1 VIADF
6 SGDDLVLPPGIDQAP
21 HIRDIFPGPVWW
33 SPAIKPS
40 EHLLV
45 GARTVWVESGVSP
58 AAIVVRHPNRF
69 GCGEDLAELRDLA
82 NRHGA
87 EGWIIVDPLLSALVE
102 LPPGLQSGT
111 HWPQADRA
119 PLRDA
124 GLRSLQ
130 AAEAL
135 RRRLQEVRGLSWP
148 VRYPAG
154 RTLTFVT
161 PRPANVLRDALSSAG
176 VRIGA
181 GGWWEGLITLTLG
194 WWHRREQLDGVAAA
208 VMAVLAG
215 RDPAP
220 VVADSYDLIPVDLPR
235 RRLNRIMTN
244 LRGG

>member
-1 VIADF
+1 MIADF
-6 SGDDLVLPPGIDQAP
+6 SGGDLALPPGIERGPQ
-21 HIRDIFPGPVWW
+21 IGERFPAPVWW

-58 AAIVVRHPNRF
+58 ASIVVEHPNRF
-69 GCGEDLAELRDLA
+69 GCGEDLVALTNLA

-87 EGWIIVDPLLSALVE
+87 EGWVIVDPLLVTLVE
-102 LPPGLQSGT
+102 LPPRLDPGT
-111 HWPQADRA
+111 QWPEAD
-119 PLRDA
+119 LETLHDA
-124 GLRSLQ
+124 GVRSLQ

-135 RRRLQEVRGLSWP
+135 RRRLQEVPGLSWP

-161 PRPANVLRDALSSAG
+161 PVPVTVLRAGLSSVG
-176 VRIGA
+176 VSIGA
-181 GGWWEGLITLTLG
+181 SGWWEGLVTLTLG
-194 WWHRREQLDGVAAA
+194 WWHRRDQLDGVAAA
-208 VMAVLAG
+208 VMAILAG

-220 VVADSYDLIPVDLPR
+220 VTADSYDQIPDDLPR
-235 RRLNRIMTN
+235 RRLNRIMSN

>member
-6 SGDDLVLPPGIDQAP
+6 SGGDLALPPGIDCKP
-21 HIRDIFPGPVWW
+21 HTHDEFSAPVWW

-58 AAIVVRHPNRF
+58 AAIIVQHPNRF
-69 GCGEDLAELRDLA
+69 GCGEDLGELA
-82 NRHGA
+82 NLVHRHGA
-87 EGWIIVDPLLSALVE
+87 EAWVIVDPLLSGLVD
-102 LPPGLQSGT
+102 LPPDLRSATQ
-111 HWPQADRA
+111 WPEADRET
-119 PLRDA
+119 LRDA
-124 GLRSLQ
+124 GVRSLQ

-135 RRRLQEVRGLSWP
+135 RRRLQEVPGLSWP
-148 VRYPAG
+148 VSYPAG

-161 PRPANVLRDALSSAG
+161 PLPVRVMREALWSVG
-176 VRIGA
+176 VSIGA
-181 GGWWEGLITLTLG
+181 DGWWEGLVSLTLG
-194 WWHRREQLDGVAAA
+194 WWHRRDQLDDVAAA
-208 VMAVLAG
+208 VMAILAG

-220 VVADSYDLIPVDLPR
+220 VTADSADQIPDDLPR